1 MLPCEHD
8 HIGQG
13 INGCEHEHVNDE
25 YEHIL
30 NGACLECVISKKKTE
45 GQPESHARIPN
56 SQ

>member
-13 INGCEHEHVNDE
+13 VNGCEHEHVNE
-25 YEHIL
+25 YEYD
-30 NGACLECVISKKKTE
+30 NGACLECVISKKKKE